1 MLNNYHKYLDS
12 YNKNIYINIL
22 KSLSEE
28 LSKINSFLDSIGE
41 NEDFKNIND
50 LENYYTKIFTEEL
63 LVEHINFRIEK
74 IHKALY
80 LQIPKTHT
88 KGNSYFHLTLKL
100 SSEQIIYLDNLYDS
114 MLSKLLKFYKHIFS
128 KIDNYFISLNQD
140 QLIKYQSIL
149 GEIKNEIK
157 DFLIFVE
164 NREMVNKRKKLD
176 IQHLSKIPFGS
187 LFYVCHID
195 NISSILKLGIL
206 SHNFAHKNGLVK
218 NDISDKS
225 VNSLRNRFE
234 QSLGG
239 NIHDF
244 APLFLHLRNSTFFRW
259 CKSEDKNN
267 LILLKVN
274 PHILLADNV
283 AFSDGNAAVRTTKF
297 YQNIDDFNK
306 LNWQIIKEEYW
317 SNYPDGKRIKCSE
330 VLVRDKIQ
338 LHYINELL
346 VYSEETLGK
355 ILPLFPNHLGILT
368 SVNKQIYFQ

>member
-1 MLNNYHKYLDS
+1 MNSNSQYLEKY
-12 YNKNIYINIL
+12 NQNIYISIL
-22 KSLSEE
+22 KLLFSE
-28 LSKINSFLDSIGE
+28 LSDIELFLQSISDK
-41 NEDFKNIND
+41 NDFKNIDD
-50 LENYYTKIFTEEL
+50 LEKKYNSIFTHDL
-63 LVEHINFRIEK
+63 ITKHINFKIDK

-80 LQIPKTHT
+80 LRTPETFD

-100 SSEQIIYLDNLYDS
+100 SSNEIIWLDVLYNS
-114 MLSKLLKFYKHIFS
+114 VLSKLIKFYKHLFS
-128 KIDNYFISLNQD
+128 KIDNYLISFNSE
-140 QLIKYQSIL
+140 QLVKYQSVL
-149 GEIKNEIK
+149 TEIKKEVEV
-157 DFLIFVE
+157 FLEFSE
-164 NREMVNKRKKLD
+164 NREIVDKRKKLD
-176 IQHLSKIPFGS
+176 TQHLSKIPFGG

-195 NISSILKLGIL
+195 NISSILNLGIL
-206 SHNFAHKNGLVK
+206 SHNVAHKEGLVR
-218 NDISDKS
+218 NDISDQS

-234 QSLGG
+234 KSLGG

-306 LNWQIIKEEYW
+306 LNWQVIKDDYW
-317 SNYPDGKRIKCSE
+317 TNYPDGKRIKCSE
-330 VLVRDKIQ
+330 VLVQHKIP
-338 LHYINELL
+338 LYYVNELL
-346 VYSEETLGK
+346 VYSEETLDK

-368 SVNKQIYFQ
+368 SVNKKIYF